1 MGMKKWLIE
10 KLRGNEKI
18 VSTAITLP
26 IIAAGT
32 ISGACAAG
40 CPYGLVNDPYPGQ
53 CPRYI
58 DVSGDGICD
67 LSQAAGAASTS
78 TTTSSSESSSTS
90 STDPS
95 TGNNDQSVSNGAQDN
110 GSIDQNGSTNA
121 STIPDSG
128 SGFDSSAFG
137 DGGGYYVLPISFLLI
152 GGYFLTH
159 LLFNRGILSQKKHR
173 RLWNLLVTGGYIG
186 TGITGVLLT
195 VMINLGIRTAL
206 NPSITLWHAE
216 LAILMVIGTL
226 IHIHLYKKPFK
237 KMFKVLFGFKNSESN
252 ENSERYSNY
261 SK

>member
-1 MGMKKWLIE
+1 MKKWLIE

-18 VSTAITLP
+18 VSAAVTVP

-32 ISGACAAG
+32 MSGACAGG

-67 LSQAAGAASTS
+67 LSQAAGVTSTS
-78 TTTSSSESSSTS
+78 TSSTTSSSDSSSTQ
-90 STDPS
+90 STGSS
-95 TGNNDQSVSNGAQDN
+95 TGNSDQSSSSGTPEIENPG
-110 GSIDQNGSTNA
+110 QNDTNTSA
-121 STIPDSG
+121 IPDSG
-128 SGFDSSAFG
+128 SGLDGNTFS
-137 DGGGYYVLPISFLLI
+137 DGGGYHVLPISILII
-152 GGYFLTH
+152 GGYLFTH
-159 LLFNRGILSQKKHR
+159 ILFSRGILSQQKHR

-206 NPSITLWHAE
+206 NPNITFWHAE

-226 IHIHLYKKPFK
+226 IHVHLYKKPF
-237 KMFKVLFGFKNSESN
+237 MNIFKVLFGFPNRKSEQNTNS
-252 ENSERYSNY
+252 